1 MLTRKQARENAF
13 ILIFEKSFNK
23 TSLEELLENAKLVR
37 EFETDE
43 YVQTVVSGVYSD
55 IQKID
60 NIISENSKGWKI
72 DRISR
77 VALSLIRLSIYEI
90 LSMPEI
96 PVSVSVNEAV
106 VLCKKYATEDDAA
119 YLNGIL
125 GTVARNYAK
134 EEK

>member
-13 ILIFEKSFNK
+13 ILIFEKSFND
-23 TSLEELLENAKLVR
+23 TAFDELLDTAKSVR

-43 YVQTVVSGVYSD
+43 YVEKVLLGVYDD
-55 IQKID
+55 IENID
-60 NIISENSKGWKI
+60 SIISENAKGWKI

-77 VALSLIRLSIYEI
+77 VVLSLIRLAIYEI
-90 LSMPEI
+90 LNMPEI
-96 PVSVSVNEAV
+96 PVNVSVNEAV
-106 VLCKKYATEDDAA
+106 VLCKKYATEEDAA

-125 GTVARNYAK
+125 GTVARKYAK